1 MAIPPEALKEKS
13 RSVYPTIDPILIK
26 RGQRTMVNPKK
37 PAAKKIS
44 KPAAKKSTGSPK
56 SPEKWIRTTVM
67 IREANHGK
75 IKAITYWE
83 KKGIKEVVDEALK
96 SHLKGKKVKPLP
108 KKK

>member
-1 MAIPPEALKEKS
+1 MAVKKQAAVLKNK
-13 RSVYPTIDPILIK
+13 VVAK
-26 RGQRTMVNPKK
+26 AKK
-37 PAAKKIS
+37 PS
-44 KPAAKKSTGSPK
+44 K

-67 IREANHGK
+67 IREPNHSK

-96 SHLKGKKVKPLP
+96 GYLKGIKIKPLP

>member
-1 MAIPPEALKEKS
+1 MAVKKKPEA
-13 RSVYPTIDPILIK
+13 
-26 RGQRTMVNPKK
+26 KK
-37 PAAKKIS
+37 AAAPVSAKAKK
-44 KPAAKKSTGSPK
+44 APK
-56 SPEKWIRTTVM
+56 APEKWIRTTVM

-96 SHLKGKKVKPLP
+96 GYLKGLKVKPLP